1 MAGTA
6 FSGELMRFKG
16 ATWRVIAML
25 AAALVAT
32 PTLAIDSTK
41 LQSIRSSLSVE
52 EIVAFAM
59 AKSTVPILDIDKTI
73 EINIVLNAKGMER
86 SDIQSFQI
94 ELLRVFSAI
103 SAYAEISINLNASRS
118 IDYSSAVPYVPFGDQ
133 NQPSNTQTFDVFIDR
148 DVLKLAKLG
157 QIAVH
162 DIDTLRSTSDASTC
176 YRESRI
182 GNPVV
187 NVLVDRNINP
197 VGCLYGVLLQ
207 TIGLKDAFGRD
218 AATFNPGRI
227 PGFRI
232 NAEMAAAY
240 AIRECQSLI
249 DEKNPFE
256 KCLRDVLD
264 GGKSETR

>member
-1 MAGTA
+1 M
-6 FSGELMRFKG
+6 LFKRAPWG
-16 ATWRVIAML
+16 VVMGL
-25 AAALVAT
+25 AAALIAA
-32 PTLAIDSTK
+32 PALAIDSTK

-73 EINIVLNAKGMER
+73 EMNIVLNAKGMEK

-94 ELLRVFSAI
+94 ELLRVFSSI
-103 SAYAEISINLNASRS
+103 SAYGEISINLNASRS
-118 IDYSSAVPYVPFGDQ
+118 IDYSSAVPYAPFGDQ
-133 NQPSNTQTFDVFIDR
+133 NHPPNSQTLDAFIDR
-148 DVLKLAKLG
+148 DALKLAKLG

-162 DIDTLRSTSDASTC
+162 DVATLRNKPDTSTC
-176 YRESRI
+176 YHERRI
-182 GNPVV
+182 GNPVI
-187 NVLVDRNINP
+187 NVLVDRDINP

-207 TIGLKDAFGRD
+207 SVGVTDAFGRD

-240 AIRECQSLI
+240 AIRECRSLI
-249 DEKNPFE
+249 DKKVQLE
-256 KCLRDVLD
+256 KCLRQVLD
-264 GGKSETR
+264 SGKSAPR